1 MSPTSLAVDSTNVY
15 WADNVG
21 PYQGIIWKLPLAGG
35 PATKLTSTANF
46 PYHIAVYGGYVY
58 FQASFSLMRV
68 PTSGI
73 SNPVAITTT
82 TALGGVAADASGV
95 YWVDNT
101 SGVYALPTGANT
113 PVTIASGQGAP
124 EYVIVDATTIYWTN
138 SSSGTVMAVA
148 K

>member
-1 MSPTSLAVDSTNVY
+1 LDATNVY
-15 WADNVG
+15 WADIWTG
-21 PYQGIIWKLPLAGG
+21 PNGGRIWKLPLAGG
-35 PATKLTSTANF
+35 TATTLATNANF
-46 PYHIAVYGGYVY
+46 PYHIAVYGSYVY
-58 FQASFSLMRV
+58 YQASSSVMRV
-68 PTSGI
+68 PVSGI

-82 TALGGVAADASGV
+82 TGLGGVAADASGV

-101 SGVYALPTGANT
+101 STVSALPTGATT
-113 PVTIASGQGAP
+113 PVTIATGQGAP